1 MTYCFV
7 QAWIRHFEQYI
18 ILQNNVFP
26 LIFFEWLRSLHN
38 FSCVFQMFTL
48 MTQFLTTC
56 NYNACNRQFSKLY
69 NMFSQS
75 PWHVEK
81 SHCLNRLSIVFPKT
95 FLSLYYW
102 LIWYKRFSLYHQH
115 SRSLLTGNCKIHFIV
130 VRVILTTKLYVAVLI
145 SLVVRSC
152 FDVLLYGLVSY
163 GGWQQNAKRNRL
175 YLLVEE
181 NRIFLGCNKLSY

>member
-1 MTYCFV
+1 MHTLGSTLSYKIMFFPSSFWMV
-7 QAWIRHFEQYI
+7 SWIIF
-18 ILQNNVFP
+18 LCLSKANVHDSQ
-26 LIFFEWLRSLHN
+26 IS
-38 FSCVFQMFTL
+38 
-48 MTQFLTTC
+48 TT
-56 NYNACNRQFSKLY
+56 YNAGNRQFSKLY

-163 GGWQQNAKRNRL
+163 GEWQQNAKRNRL